1 MSDITKMAGDFIKEL
16 GWFNP
21 KLEWRESCEMFAGR
35 SATTAPY
42 EAEKYN
48 ELFRMYRAGKESVQE
63 KLKNT
68 TELEKKLKIAEE
80 ALTDIIA
87 YDNTGMRK
95 YKIRKA
101 LKQIK
106 GES

>member
-1 MSDITKMAGDFIKEL
+1 MRKEIKEL
-16 GWFNP
+16 NYAEIEEVYLTLTP
-21 KLEWRESCEMFAGR
+21 EKYYCLESKVRKLESD
-35 SATTAPY
+35 Y
-42 EAEKYN
+42 
-48 ELFRMYRAGKESVQE
+48 
-63 KLKNT
+63 

-87 YDNTGMRK
+87 NDNTGMRK